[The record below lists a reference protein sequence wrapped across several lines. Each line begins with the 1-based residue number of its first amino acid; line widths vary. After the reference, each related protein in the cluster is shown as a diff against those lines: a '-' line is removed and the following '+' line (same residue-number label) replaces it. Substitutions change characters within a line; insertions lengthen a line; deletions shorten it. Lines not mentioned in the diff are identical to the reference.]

1 MEIKKIGEN
10 MNNQE
15 SNTIEIDVLSLLK
28 TIWRKKFFILVT
40 AVLGAGL
47 AFVYSSFLVT
57 PQYDS
62 TTRIYVVSQNVEAG
76 AGLTNQDLQA
86 GSYLVKDYKEI
97 ILSQDVLTQV
107 ATELNLNENLKE
119 KVSVSIPVDT
129 RIVSISVRDADPN
142 EAARIANSL
151 RTFAAQKIVEVTK
164 VSDVTTL
171 EEAVPAEEPTTPNT
185 KRNIILGLLA
195 GGILATGLVLVMEV
209 LDDRVKRP
217 QDIEEV
223 MGLTLL
229 GVVPDSKK
237 LK

>member
-1 MEIKKIGEN
+1 

-15 SNTIEIDVLSLLK
+15 VNTIEIDVLSLLK
-28 TIWRKKFFILVT
+28 SLWRKKLVIIIT
-40 AVLGAGL
+40 ALLGAGI
-47 AFVYSSFLVT
+47 AFVYSAFLVT
-57 PQYDS
+57 PQYDA

-76 AGLTNQDLQA
+76 AGLTNQELQA
-86 GSYLVKDYKEI
+86 GTYLVKDYKEI
-97 ILSQDVLTQV
+97 ILSQDVLTKVQ
-107 ATELNLNENLKE
+107 TELGILESITE
-119 KVSVSIPVDT
+119 KISVSIPVDT
-129 RIVSISVRDADPN
+129 RIVSITVRDADPN

-151 RTFAAQKIVEVTK
+151 RTAAAQKIIEVTK
-164 VSDVTTL
+164 VNDVTTL
-171 EEAVPAEEPTTPNT
+171 EEAVPADEPSTPRT
-185 KRNIILGLLA
+185 KRNLAIGFLAGSLLA
-195 GGILATGLVLVMEV
+195 VGLVLVFEV

>member
-1 MEIKKIGEN
+1 

-28 TIWRKKFFILVT
+28 TIWRKKIFILVT

-76 AGLTNQDLQA
+76 AGLTNQELQA
-86 GSYLVKDYKEI
+86 GTYLVKDYKEI

-151 RTFAAQKIVEVTK
+151 RTFAVQRIVEVTK

-171 EEAVPAEEPTTPNT
+171 EEAVPAEEPTTPNI

>member
-1 MEIKKIGEN
+1 

-15 SNTIEIDVLSLLK
+15 VNAIEIDVLFLLK
-28 TIWRKKFFILVT
+28 TIWRKKFLILLT
-40 AVLGAGL
+40 AVLTAGL

-57 PQYDS
+57 PQYDA

-76 AGLTNQDLQA
+76 AGLTSQELQA
-86 GSYLVKDYKEI
+86 GTYLVKDYKEI

-107 ATELNLNENLKE
+107 ATELNLKESLKE
-119 KVSVSIPVDT
+119 KISVSIPVDT

-171 EEAVPAEEPTTPNT
+171 EEAVPAEEPTTPNI
-185 KRNIILGLLA
+185 KRNILLGLLA
-195 GGILATGLVLVMEV
+195 GGILATGIILAMEV

>member
-1 MEIKKIGEN
+1 MY
-10 MNNQE
+10 NQE
-15 SNTIEIDVLSLLK
+15 VNATEIDVLSLLK
-28 TIWRKKFFILVT
+28 TLWSKKFLIIIT
-40 AVLGAGL
+40 ALFGAGI

-57 PQYDS
+57 PQFDS

-76 AGLTNQDLQA
+76 AGLTNQELQA
-86 GSYLVKDYKEI
+86 GTYLVKDYKEI
-97 ILSQDVLTQV
+97 ILSQDVLSRV
-107 ATELNLNENLKE
+107 KTELGLVEDISDKIT
-119 KVSVSIPVDT
+119 VSIPVDT
-129 RIVSISVRDADPN
+129 RIVSITVRDADPN
-142 EAARIANSL
+142 VSARIANSL
-151 RTFAAQKIVEVTK
+151 RTVAAQKIIDVTK

-171 EEAVPAEEPTTPNT
+171 EEAVPAEQPSTPNT
-185 KRNIILGLLA
+185 KRNIAIGMLA
-195 GGILATGLVLVMEV
+195 GTMLAVGFVLIVDI

>member
-1 MEIKKIGEN
+1 

-15 SNTIEIDVLSLLK
+15 MNTIEIDILLLLK
-28 TIWRKKFFILVT
+28 TIWRKKFLIILT
-40 AVLGAGL
+40 ALFGAGI

-57 PQYDS
+57 PQFDS

-76 AGLTNQDLQA
+76 AGLTNQELQA
-86 GSYLVKDYKEI
+86 GTYLVKDYKEI

-107 ATELNLNENLKE
+107 ATELNLKESLKE
-119 KVSVSIPVDT
+119 KISVSIPVDT

-171 EEAVPAEEPTTPNT
+171 EEAVPAEEPTTPNI
-185 KRNIILGLLA
+185 KRNILLGLLA
-195 GGILATGLVLVMEV
+195 GGILATGIILAMEV

-229 GVVPDSKK
+229 GVVPDLKK

>member
-1 MEIKKIGEN
+1 

-76 AGLTNQDLQA
+76 AGLTNQELQA
-86 GSYLVKDYKEI
+86 GTYLVKDYKEI

-195 GGILATGLVLVMEV
+195 GGILATALVLVMEV